1 MKIKKI
7 KTIPLLIK
15 NKHPYF
21 WSHGVINTTEII
33 LIEIETDNGIKGF
46 GESIA
51 TPSPEG
57 IKAFIDLAS
66 SYIVGE
72 DVYENQ
78 RLMKKCYHS
87 LFQAH
92 GTCSAPRFGAQILA
106 GIEMAL
112 WDLSGKIVDK
122 SVHELLGGKLRD
134 RIEYFG
140 FIQGNT
146 AEELALDAKKL
157 SKNGH
162 KVIYGKIGRDEFID
176 LEIVSKVREAVGE
189 DVRLRFDPNEAWD
202 ISTAKRMIGKLS
214 KFSIEM
220 IEQPCDHMNINILKQ
235 IKDLNKVSIGVDQS
249 VFNLNDLFQIAYL
262 QAADLVVLGIHE
274 TGGIAGLKKAAA
286 VAESAGLNICIHGLH
301 ETGITT
307 CASNQVAATLPNLDD
322 GNQYMNHLLE
332 SDIIQA
338 PDLSLFEGS
347 LPTLDGPGL
356 GFKIDGEAVKE
367 AEERYKNHKKLVNNN
382 SYV

>member
-1 MKIKKI
+1 MNIKKI
-7 KTIPLLIK
+7 KTIPLLIN
-15 NKHPYF
+15 NKHPYY

-33 LIEIETDNGIKGF
+33 LIEIEAENGISGY

-51 TPSPEG
+51 TPLPEG

-66 SYIVGE
+66 SYIVGK
-72 DVYENQ
+72 DVFENQ
-78 RLMKKCYHS
+78 RLIKNCYHS

-92 GTCSAPRFGAQILA
+92 GTCSAPRFGAQILS

-112 WDLSGKIVDK
+112 WDLCGKIVDK

-146 AEELALDAKKL
+146 PDELAFDAKKL
-157 SKNGH
+157 FKNGH
-162 KVIYGKIGRDEFID
+162 KVIYGKLGRDDLID
-176 LEIVSKVREAVGE
+176 FEIVKKVREAVGE
-189 DVRLRFDPNEAWD
+189 DARLRFDPNEAWD
-202 ISTAKRMIGKLS
+202 ITTANRMIKKLS
-214 KFSIEM
+214 KFDVEM
-220 IEQPCDHMNINILKQ
+220 IEQPCDHMNINMLKQ
-235 IKDLNKVSIGVDQS
+235 IKDLNNILIGVDQS
-249 VFNLNDLFQIAYL
+249 VFNLNDLFHIASL
-262 QAADLVVLGIHE
+262 KAADLVVLGIHE
-274 TGGIAGLKKAAA
+274 TGGIEGLKKAAA

-307 CASNQVAATLPNLDD
+307 CAANQVASTIPNLDD

-332 SDIIQA
+332 TDIIKT
-338 PDLSLFEGS
+338 PDLTLFEGS

-356 GFKIDGEAVKE
+356 GFQINHEAVKE
-367 AEERYKNHKKLVNNN
+367 AEERYKIHKNLTN
-382 SYV
+382 

>member
-1 MKIKKI
+1 MNIKKI
-7 KTIPLLIK
+7 KTIPLLIN
-15 NKHPYF
+15 NKHPYY

-33 LIEIETDNGIKGF
+33 LIEIEAENGISGY

-51 TPSPEG
+51 TPLPEG

-66 SYIVGE
+66 SYIVGK
-72 DVYENQ
+72 DVFENQ
-78 RLMKKCYHS
+78 RLIKNCYHS

-92 GTCSAPRFGAQILA
+92 GTCSAPRFGAQILS

-112 WDLSGKIVDK
+112 WDLCGKIVDK

-146 AEELALDAKKL
+146 PDELAFDAKKL
-157 SKNGH
+157 FKNGH
-162 KVIYGKIGRDEFID
+162 KVIYGKLGRDDLID
-176 LEIVSKVREAVGE
+176 FEIVKKVREAVGE
-189 DVRLRFDPNEAWD
+189 DARLRFDPNEAWD
-202 ISTAKRMIGKLS
+202 ITTANRMIKKLS
-214 KFSIEM
+214 KFDVEM
-220 IEQPCDHMNINILKQ
+220 IEQPCDHMNINMLKQ
-235 IKDLNKVSIGVDQS
+235 IKDLNKILIGVDQS
-249 VFNLNDLFQIAYL
+249 VFNLNDLFHIASL
-262 QAADLVVLGIHE
+262 KAADLVVLGIHE
-274 TGGIAGLKKAAA
+274 TGGIEGLKKAAA

-307 CASNQVAATLPNLDD
+307 CAANQVASTIPNLDD

-332 SDIIQA
+332 TDIIKT
-338 PDLSLFEGS
+338 PDLTLFEGS

-356 GFKIDGEAVKE
+356 GFQINHEAVKE
-367 AEERYKNHKKLVNNN
+367 AEERYKIHKNLTN
-382 SYV
+382 